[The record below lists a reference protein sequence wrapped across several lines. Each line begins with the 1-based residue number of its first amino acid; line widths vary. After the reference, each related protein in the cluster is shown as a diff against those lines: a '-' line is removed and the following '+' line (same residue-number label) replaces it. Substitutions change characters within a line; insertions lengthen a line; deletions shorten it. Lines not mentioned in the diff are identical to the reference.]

1 MPTTR
6 NRLAVELFAPIATD
20 YERWSRALSFWQDPR
35 WRRMLVGGL
44 GLPPGSLV
52 LDVAAGTGLISR
64 LLAGQGHRVVSLDQ
78 SPPML
83 ARASARGAAA
93 VNARAEALP
102 FPDSTFD
109 GLTAG
114 YLLRYLED
122 PPAGLRELARVVRPG
137 GRVGLLDFG
146 RPGGPWG
153 PLWRLY
159 TGLGLPA
166 AGALISP
173 GWRRVGGFLRASIE
187 DFHRAWP
194 RPELARLLNAAG
206 LEDVRWA
213 NPSLGG
219 GLIVWGTRR

>member
-1 MPTTR
+1 MPTAR
-6 NRLAVELFAPIATD
+6 NRLALEIFAPIAAD
-20 YERWSRALSFWQDPR
+20 YERWSRTLSFWQDPR
-35 WRRMLVGGL
+35 WRRMLVDGL
-44 GLPPGSLV
+44 DLPHGSLV

-64 LLAGQGHRVVSLDQ
+64 LLAGQGYEVVSLDQ
-78 SPPML
+78 SLPML
-83 ARASARGAAA
+83 AKAGARGAAA
-93 VNARAEALP
+93 VNARAETLP
-102 FPDSTFD
+102 FPDKTFD

-114 YLLRYLED
+114 YLLRYLDD
-122 PPAGLRELARVVRPG
+122 PLAGLRELARVVRPG

-146 RPGGPWG
+146 RPRGLWG

-159 TGLGLPA
+159 AGLGLPA

-187 DFHRAWP
+187 DFHRTWP
-194 RPELARLLNAAG
+194 KNELGRLLNAAG

-219 GLIVWGTRR
+219 GLLIWGTRP